1 MSEFQR
7 NHFKNMFFLVKN
19 IINMSVANANVPCFA
34 QRLALFSYSHLH
46 QVQAPY
52 NGPLWGTFRV
62 HRIAVGNQFPS
73 RMHMRALWAQFHQKR
88 LVLSSTSWRIADS
101 VATFYSQLFSRS
113 RDFVCS
119 IDYFCASETEHI
131 NTQRS
136 SFSLF
141 IFPAPELHLY
151 IYFYPFLS
159 LRCFSLQFLYI
170 LLFSPLLY
178 SSRFIMCTVF
188 AALIKFYLCVESRNI
203 NQ

>member
-19 IINMSVANANVPCFA
+19 IINMLVANANVPCFA

-62 HRIAVGNQFPS
+62 HRIAVGNQFSS

-88 LVLSSTSWRIADS
+88 LVPSSTSWRIADS
-101 VATFYSQLFSRS
+101 AATFYSQLFSQS

-119 IDYFCASETEHI
+119 IDYFCVSETEHI
-131 NTQRS
+131 IYKGHLSHFS
-136 SFSLF
+136 SFPRQSSIYTYISILFYHYVVSLF
-141 IFPAPELHLY
+141 NFS
-151 IYFYPFLS
+151 IYFYFHHCFILPVLS
-159 LRCFSLQFLYI
+159 CTPCLQ
-170 LLFSPLLY
+170 
-178 SSRFIMCTVF
+178 R
-188 AALIKFYLCVESRNI
+188 
-203 NQ
+203 